1 MQTLIILE
9 RSNLDFLIL
18 YMSIKQTL
26 DKIRRMKNV

>member
-18 YMSIKQTL
+18 YMLIKQTL